1 MTVDRLIL
9 HSDLNNFY
17 ASVECALDPS
27 LKDVPVAVAGNPEK
41 RHGVVLAKNA
51 VAKKA
56 GVKTGDVIFVA
67 KQKCPGIRFVRPHF
81 DLYMKY
87 SKAVFGIYTRFTP
100 LVEPFGPDECWL
112 DMTGSTKLFGS
123 GEEIARR
130 IADEVKKTV
139 SLTVS
144 VGISFTKPFAKLC
157 SDLALPDGYFKADK
171 SEFKEKL
178 WPLEIG
184 KLLMVG
190 GKTQK
195 KLNAMGV
202 FTVGDLAL
210 KDEAALERELGK
222 MGVKLKS
229 YALGKD
235 DEQVR
240 RYDVERE
247 KESVGHGMTA
257 VRDIKDE
264 HELYTVICYLCEKI
278 SARMIKYGLKGECV
292 HVDLR
297 SAFLK
302 SVSKQKKLPRP
313 VFAAS
318 DISET
323 AFMLAKELTEKNFVP
338 LRTVT
343 VSVSALSDMSKG
355 VQISFFDDKDRKRE
369 NLELALDKIR
379 RKYGKDTV
387 RRASLIACDFI
398 YDKDD
403 NEDFLPFQR

>member
-1 MTVDRLIL
+1 MDRLIL

-51 VAKKA
+51 LAKKA
-56 GVKTGDVIFVA
+56 GVKTGDVIFRA
-67 KQKCPGIRFVRPHF
+67 QQKCPDIRFVQPHF

-112 DMTGSTKLFGS
+112 DLTGSTKLFGS
-123 GEEIARR
+123 GEEIARK
-130 IADEVKKTV
+130 IADEVKNNFA
-139 SLTVS
+139 LTVS
-144 VGISFTKPFAKLC
+144 VGISFTKPLAKLC
-157 SDLALPDGYFKADK
+157 SDLASPDGYFKADK
-171 SEFKEKL
+171 NEFRKKL
-178 WPLEIG
+178 WPLDVD

-190 GKTQK
+190 GKTK
-195 KLNAMGV
+195 EKLNALGV

-210 KDEAALERELGK
+210 KDEAALEYALGK

-229 YALGKD
+229 YALGTD

-240 RYDVERE
+240 RYDASRER
-247 KESVGHGMTA
+247 ESVGHGMTA
-257 VRDIKDE
+257 IRDITDE
-264 HELYTVICYLCEKI
+264 HELYAVICYLCEKI
-278 SARMIKYGLKGECV
+278 SARMIDYGFKGECV

-297 SAFLK
+297 SAALK
-302 SVSKQKKLPRP
+302 SVSKQKKLSRP
-313 VFAAS
+313 IFAAT
-318 DISET
+318 DIAQT
-323 AFMLAKELTEKNFVP
+323 AFELAKELTEQNRVP
-338 LRTVT
+338 MRTVT
-343 VSVSALSDMSKG
+343 VSVSALSDIKNG
-355 VQISFFDDKDRKRE
+355 VQLSFFDAQDRKRE

-387 RRASLIACDFI
+387 KRASLIACDFI